1 MKKYEFDNEPQLL
14 EQEGSTMR
22 ISFDVEQ
29 AIVPIPSMSGEQ
41 AGERTIYKAAVVRV
55 PIPMK
60 AERIVAAVIAAGG
73 DMLKANV
80 VAAEALFADSGCS
93 DLMLAKNFKTA
104 KINEYDKSTAV
115 NEFFLNGDSMWIPR
129 EDREALMRRFEAEKS
144 AGRTTTNINQMGRV
158 YTLPIDTA
166 ISMMNQLEVYAADS
180 FDCTQAHLGSV
191 AALETVSEVVAY
203 DYTTGY
209 PPKLSF

>member
-22 ISFDVEQ
+22 INFDVEQ
-29 AIVPIPSMSGEQ
+29 AIVPIQSMSGEQ

-93 DLMLAKNFKTA
+93 DLTLAKNFKTA
-104 KINEYDKSTAV
+104 MINEYDKSTAV
-115 NEFFLNGDSMWIPR
+115 NEFFLNAAQSGVDAAEGYQLAVGTLLGDRSVL
-129 EDREALMRRFEAEKS
+129 EDDDLLSASYRRKAVGNDDQRLLLAS
-144 AGRTTTNINQMGRV
+144 RV
-158 YTLPIDTA
+158 KILDRPLDLI
-166 ISMMNQLEVYAADS
+166 
-180 FDCTQAHLGSV
+180 FRLGV
-191 AALETVSEVVAY
+191 
-203 DYTTGY
+203 DG
-209 PPKLSF
+209 